1 MSGQQ
6 GYTGW
11 MDPEDTASDLAAHS
25 FLINQIIG
33 RLATSTLVKVLAVT
47 NSGGVSAVGFVDVQ
61 PLVNQ
66 TDGAGQPT
74 PHGQINNLPY
84 FRLQGG
90 TNAIII
96 DPQVGD
102 IGLAVFCSRDISS
115 VKATKAQANPAS
127 FRRHDWADGI
137 YVGGVLNGVPQ
148 NYVAFSSTGIAIVT
162 SNALTIQATNCTL
175 DSSGNLGVK
184 GEVTRGV
191 GGADSVTLGHHDH
204 TGVTAGTGQSGPP
217 VAGT

>member
-6 GYTGW
+6 GYTGF
-11 MDPEDTASDLAAHS
+11 MNPEDTSSDLAAHT

-33 RLATSTLVKVLAVT
+33 RLATTTLAKVLAVT

-74 PHGQINNLPY
+74 AHGQVNNLPY
-84 FRLQGG
+84 FRTQGG
-90 TNAIII
+90 TNAIIL

-102 IGLAVFCSRDISS
+102 IGLVVFCSRDISS
-115 VKATKAQANPAS
+115 VKTTKAQANPAS
-127 FRRHDWADGI
+127 RRRFDWADGI

-148 NYVAFSSTGIAIVT
+148 NYLGFSSTGITIVT
-162 SNALTIQATNCTL
+162 LNNLTINAANCTL
-175 DSSGNLGVK
+175 DSSGNLGVA

-191 GGADSVTLGHHDH
+191 GGADVVTLGAHQHGIG
-204 TGVTAGTGQSGPP
+204 TPAAGTVVPTPGH
-217 VAGT
+217 

>member
-6 GYTGW
+6 GYNGYL
-11 MDPEDTASDLAAHS
+11 DPSDLGADLNAHT
-25 FLINQIIG
+25 FVINQIIG
-33 RLATSTLVKVLAVT
+33 RLATSALVKVLAVT
-47 NSGGVSAVGFVDVQ
+47 NSGGVSAVGYVDVQ

-66 TDGAGQPT
+66 IDGAGLPT

-84 FRLQGG
+84 SRLQGG
-90 TNAIII
+90 TNAIIL

-137 YVGGVLNGVPQ
+137 YIGGVLNGVPQ

-191 GGADSVTLGHHDH
+191 GGADVVTLGSHQHG
-204 TGVTAGTGQSGPP
+204 TGSPAAGTVVPTPGH
-217 VAGT
+217 